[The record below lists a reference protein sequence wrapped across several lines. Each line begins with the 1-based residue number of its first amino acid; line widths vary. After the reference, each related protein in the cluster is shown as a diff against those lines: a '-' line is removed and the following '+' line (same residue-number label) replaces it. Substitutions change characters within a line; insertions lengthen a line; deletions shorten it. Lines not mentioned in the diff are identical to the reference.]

1 MFDQRYYTIR
11 MCAIYGTKNRTLFD
25 ILHDATQVRGVYAFS
40 AAFLNGKTHKL
51 NIIKQHGH
59 PKNVEKVA
67 SDPKDV
73 LFLGHNQAP
82 TSSVRDYDKLTSHP
96 FVAHNWVV
104 AHNGVLTNHKEIN
117 KKHCAWNKNPVDT
130 SCIPNLL
137 HALETKHPAT
147 LEQDIIAEALSMLEG
162 TFALWIHNEK
172 THHTFVARQG
182 STLFANPN
190 TGDFCSIE
198 SKGWVEVPE
207 GNVYDITKSF
217 ELASKFTS
225 TSPFFTL

>member
-1 MFDQRYYTIR
+1 
-11 MCAIYGTKNRTLFD
+11 MCSIYGSKNRTLFD
-25 ILHDATQVRGVYAFS
+25 VLHDATRERGVYAFS
-40 AAFLNGKTHKL
+40 AAFLHGKTQNL

-59 PKNVEKVA
+59 PKNVEKVS
-67 SDPKDV
+67 SDANDI

-82 TSSVRDYDKLTSHP
+82 TSSMRDYDKTTSHP

-104 AHNGVLTNHKEIN
+104 AHNGVLTNHKSIN
-117 KKHCAWNKNPVDT
+117 QKYCSWNKNLVDT

-147 LEQDIIAEALSMLEG
+147 LEQDIICEALSLLEG
-162 TFALWIHNEK
+162 TFALWIHNTK

-182 STLFANPN
+182 STLFANTN

-207 GNVYDITKSF
+207 GNLYNITQGF
-217 ELASKFTS
+217 ELVGTFKS